1 MAYKA
6 KSITSKASSA
16 CRMNKALVTGH
27 TATGTAKPTG
37 MDHLQEGFKKDLPP
51 PIPTPK
57 PKTPTPP
64 ETPPSTEDT
73 EETVETEGKQS
84 TNAIDSK

>member
-16 CRMNKALVTGH
+16 CRMNAALVAGH
-27 TATGTAKPTG
+27 TATGTAKKTG
-37 MDHLQEGFKKDLPP
+37 MDHFKKGVKKDLPAP
-51 PIPTPK
+51 KPKPK
-57 PKTPTPP
+57 PKTPQPPKTPP
-64 ETPPSTEDT
+64 PTEDT

-84 TNAIDSK
+84 TNAVDPN